1 VKHLLPLLILGLVV
15 GTACESKSDD
25 KARQGVV
32 DVSDDSTT
40 TTAAVTSTT
49 AKPATPTT
57 TAKAVTSTTAKP
69 TTTTT
74 RPATTTTTEA
84 PTATTTAVYY
94 ANCDA
99 ARAAGAAPIYR
110 GQPGYRSGLDRDGD
124 GIACDKS

>member
-1 VKHLLPLLILGLVV
+1 LKHLLPLLILGLAV

-32 DVSDDSTT
+32 SDSTT
-40 TTAAVTSTT
+40 TTAPITSTT
-49 AKPATPTT
+49 AKPATTST

-69 TTTTT
+69 ATTTT
-74 RPATTTTTEA
+74 RPPTPTTTEA
-84 PTATTTAVYY
+84 PTATTAAVYY

-99 ARAAGAAPIYR
+99 ARAAGVTPIYK

-124 GIACDKS
+124 GIACDK